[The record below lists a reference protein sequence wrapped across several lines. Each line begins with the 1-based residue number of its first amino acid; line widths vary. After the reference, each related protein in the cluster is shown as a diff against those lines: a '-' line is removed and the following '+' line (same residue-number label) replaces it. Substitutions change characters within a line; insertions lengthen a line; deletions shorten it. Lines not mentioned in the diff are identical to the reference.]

1 MHCIS
6 PLVGFIKV
14 NRKKGSGRSPLP
26 CDIRLIGFV
35 IDESSVSDMMN
46 DFAKQ
51 GEIDKYFK
59 TSEQHSYNFDPKNG
73 WNCCVAGDSAS

>member
-1 MHCIS
+1 
-6 PLVGFIKV
+6 
-14 NRKKGSGRSPLP
+14 
-26 CDIRLIGFV
+26 
-35 IDESSVSDMMN
+35 MMN